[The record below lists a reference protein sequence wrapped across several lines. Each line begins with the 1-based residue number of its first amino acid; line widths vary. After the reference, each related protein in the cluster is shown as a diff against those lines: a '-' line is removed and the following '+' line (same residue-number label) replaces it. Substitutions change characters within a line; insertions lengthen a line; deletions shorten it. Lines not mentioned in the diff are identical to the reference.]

1 MDNNLNNCSS
11 SNDSNDLNPYN
22 VQHIMVN
29 KNKLSEFI
37 DAIHKNEIL
46 KDCNIFRMFKSG
58 NYYILTF
65 EISLPKQRTELKNIQ
80 DDWI

>member
-29 KNKLSEFI
+29 KDKFSKFI
-37 DAIHKNEIL
+37 DTITENVIL
-46 KDCNIFRMFKSG
+46 NDWNIFRILSSG
-58 NYYILTF
+58 NYYIVTF
-65 EISLPKQRTELKNIQ
+65 NITDPKQREELKRIQ